1 MSFEDGFNKKD
12 KIVNDKE
19 EVEKLGNELESEA
32 NEHFAEE
39 WGIKEA
45 LDAFE
50 GAVGFEA
57 KREEILNEL
66 KEFVESKVE
75 PEEGDLNIS
84 KEQWNDQM
92 KKTMEQKIRV
102 AFE

>member
-1 MSFEDGFNKKD
+1 MGFESEINKPGEKLS
-12 KIVNDKE
+12 DKE
-19 EVEKLGNELESEA
+19 EVERLGNQLEGEA
-32 NEHFAEE
+32 NEHFAED
-39 WGIKEA
+39 WGIKET

-57 KREEILNEL
+57 KKQELLNEL
-66 KEFVESKVE
+66 KEFAESKVE